1 MRADAAGFTGR
12 RGLDARRGSER
23 PCYVVRR
30 VTAGTK
36 RLDMAVLFDAAEEE
50 WPSMDLAGEM
60 LIDQWRSGL
69 ASRVDAEVVGISIP
83 RIVRRLPGVP
93 SRTAFNADRALTRY
107 VAYPVRA
114 LAARRPR
121 RLFHVVDH
129 SYAQLVHSLPA
140 ARTGVY
146 CHDLDVFQPIL
157 SYMGPDMGPGG
168 GPRRSRWFRAL
179 ARVLAAGLRAAAVI
193 FHNTR
198 EVGRALERSGLVPG
212 ARLVHAP
219 LGVAPEYSASADP
232 HREAAAF
239 LAPLGGRPFVLHVGS
254 GIPRKRIDVLFEVF
268 AKLRA
273 TRPDLRLVQ
282 QGAALSPEQR
292 GHAAA
297 LGITDALV
305 QPPRLTR
312 NALAGVYQRAAVV
325 LVPSEAE
332 GFGIPVIEALACGTP
347 VVASDIAT
355 LREVGGDAVLYAPPG
370 DVPTWTRAVEAVLDQ
385 ASAVPSVARRRER
398 AADFTWERHA
408 RTILDAYDD
417 LASRNRA

>member
-1 MRADAAGFTGR
+1 V
-12 RGLDARRGSER
+12 RG
-23 PCYVVRR
+23 
-30 VTAGTK
+30 VTPETK
-36 RLDMAVLFDAAEEE
+36 RLDIAVLFDAAEEE

-60 LIDQWRSGL
+60 LVDQWRSL
-69 ASRVDAEVVGISIP
+69 ASGVDAEVVGISVP
-83 RIVRRLPGVP
+83 RVVRRLPRIP
-93 SRTAFNADRALTRY
+93 SGAAFNADRALTRY
-107 VAYPVRA
+107 VAYPLRA

-121 RLFHVVDH
+121 RFFHVVDH
-129 SYAQLVHSLPA
+129 SYAQLVHALPA

-157 SYMGPDMGPGG
+157 AGG
-168 GPRRSRWFRAL
+168 AARRSRWFRAL

-219 LGVAPEYSASADP
+219 LGVAPEYSANADP
-232 HREAAAF
+232 HHEAAAF
-239 LAPLGGRPFVLHVGS
+239 LEPLGGRPFVLHVGS

-268 AKLRA
+268 AKLHA

-292 GHAAA
+292 RHAAA

-312 NALAGVYQRAAVV
+312 NALAGVYRRAAVV

-332 GFGIPVIEALACGTP
+332 GFGIPVIEALACGTH

-370 DVPTWTRAVEAVLDQ
+370 DVPTWTRTVEAVLDR
-385 ASAVPSVARRRER
+385 ASAAPSEARRRDR

-408 RTILDAYDD
+408 RTILDAYNA
-417 LASRNRA
+417 LASRTGA